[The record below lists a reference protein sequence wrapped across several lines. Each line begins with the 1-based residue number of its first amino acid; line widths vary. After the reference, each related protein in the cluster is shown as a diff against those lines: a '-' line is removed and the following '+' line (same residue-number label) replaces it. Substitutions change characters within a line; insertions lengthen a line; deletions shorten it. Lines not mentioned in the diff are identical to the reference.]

1 MFDFD
6 AQVAA
11 FRDILDARTLAQ
23 AKQIARRFVAAVD
36 DEPISRVAKPRAM
49 STEAFFDAWCEAKT
63 AAPYNWHLH
72 VGCSVLAE
80 LTGGRTFK
88 TARGTT
94 IRLPA
99 QARIPAAQY
108 WPGGRLPER
117 LKVYEPAPV
126 ADVDARWEATWAA
139 ERDMW
144 AMVRD
149 QEARAKQTA
158 APVRTPWYATASH
171 EEFTSYIG
179 RGFTARQWNKV
190 ATWFPLPI
198 GGIAIR
204 PFAWAAA

>member
-117 LKVYEPAPV
+117 LRFRERTLRPLAQRVGERRARIAYE
-126 ADVDARWEATWAA
+126 
-139 ERDMW
+139 
-144 AMVRD
+144 
-149 QEARAKQTA
+149 RA
-158 APVRTPWYATASH
+158 
-171 EEFTSYIG
+171 
-179 RGFTARQWNKV
+179 
-190 ATWFPLPI
+190 I
-198 GGIAIR
+198 GGMEAIVTGR
-204 PFAWAAA
+204 LGSDPDDHRTLVTRLTVELARMAR